1 MPTCEKRKFKFDT
14 ASAISQGARD
24 YQEDALICDFSGGSD
39 LNFVVLAD
47 GMGGHAAGEVASKIV
62 VTEVF
67 SELTFMRPDMVAR
80 TACIKDAL
88 NRAASQANEM
98 LSAHVAENPENKGM
112 GATLVAAVIV
122 GGHLYW
128 ISIGD
133 SPLYLFRDN
142 TLVQLN
148 EDHSMGKTID
158 MMVKSGV
165 LSAEVGE
172 NHPDR
177 NVLTSV
183 LFGEPVP
190 EIDCPDRPMV
200 LQAGDTLIVAS
211 DGLQFLENTEIE
223 KLLKERPFSRSSEVT
238 EVLMDALKDL
248 NDPDLDNVSLSVVQV
263 RAPEKAIAIPHRVTR
278 PIPAKGPVTV
288 DRPTLFQKVLRPQS
302 KASATSR
309 FARD

>member
-1 MPTCEKRKFKFDT
+1 MPTCKKPKFRFDT

-67 SELTFMRPDMVAR
+67 SELTFMRPDMIASA
-80 TACIKDAL
+80 ACIVDAL
-88 NRAASQANEM
+88 NRAAVQANEM
-98 LSAHVAENPENKGM
+98 LKAHVDQHPENKGM
-112 GATLVAAVIV
+112 GATLVSTVIV
-122 GGHLYW
+122 GGKLYW

-142 TLVQLN
+142 KLTQLN

-158 MMVKSGV
+158 MMVRSGV
-165 LSAEVGE
+165 LSPEVGE

-190 EIDCPDRPMV
+190 EIDCPKEPMS

-211 DGLQFLENTEIE
+211 DGVQFLENAEIE
-223 KLLKERPFSRSSEVT
+223 TLLKDRPFSRSSEIA
-238 EVLMDALKDL
+238 EVLMEALEGL
-248 NDPDLDNVSLSVVQV
+248 RDPDLDNVSLSVVQV
-263 RAPEKAIAIPHRVTR
+263 RSPERAIAIPHRAPRKVKAQV
-278 PIPAKGPVTV
+278 AKPS
-288 DRPTLFQKVLRPQS
+288 LFQKVLRPPS
-302 KASATSR
+302 KVVETTRA
-309 FARD
+309 ARD